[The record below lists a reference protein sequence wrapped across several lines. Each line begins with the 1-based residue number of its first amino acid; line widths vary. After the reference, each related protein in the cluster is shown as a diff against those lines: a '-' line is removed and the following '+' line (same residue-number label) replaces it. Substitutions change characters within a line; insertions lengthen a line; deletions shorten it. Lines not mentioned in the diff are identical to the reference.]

1 MKLDT
6 NTLKINDTFKNYKE
20 LCAYLGEEP
29 KKANSKVAQLKE
41 WERYFSFRKE
51 GQKIIITRYVRKA
64 HSFRCGMDSTNNVYV
79 GIENI
84 HILWY
89 SIRMENKYR
98 HTNTTVS
105 LINYHFVFCPR
116 YRRKIFLIPNVEKRF
131 KELVKIK
138 CKELEI
144 EIIAIECDKDH
155 SHMFLN
161 CLPTLSPSDIMQQ
174 IKGYT
179 SKILR
184 EEFSELSKMPSLW
197 TRSYFVS
204 TAGNVCSETIKK
216 YVENQKKRY

>member
-1 MKLDT
+1 M
-6 NTLKINDTFKNYKE
+6 
-20 LCAYLGEEP
+20 
-29 KKANSKVAQLKE
+29 
-41 WERYFSFRKE
+41 
-51 GQKIIITRYVRKA
+51 RKA
-64 HSFRCGMDSTNNVYV
+64 HSFRCGIDSTKYKNNVYV
-79 GIENI
+79 DIENI

-89 SIRMENKYR
+89 SICMENNYR
-98 HTNTTVS
+98 YTNITVS

-131 KELVKIK
+131 KELVKLK

-155 SHMFLN
+155 SHIFLN